1 MATKAAKKP
10 KKIMKQP
17 TKKINKKSTKLPLLA
32 RLTSNRFTP
41 LVAIALF
48 AAVGA
53 YFVFFSSALTPDEY
67 QPADHVDRGLVYN
80 GQKIKNKGPCKGSID
95 VTNIED
101 KRQLGQTISKC
112 AHIDPGPEGVNLLE
126 RDKTVDQQLKD
137 LVKEEATN
145 PPLASDAPA
154 AVEPT
159 AAATIGSGSMA
170 GIGQRSQPC
179 IGTGSDGKRVELV
192 YVYASGGSNR
202 LADLRP
208 SFVNIAQRVNSIYYE
223 SGASSGNAHQVRFT
237 TNSSCALVIRPVAIN
252 FTAAHSYGGV
262 QSALQ
267 AQGYSFTRSDR
278 KYLAWV
284 DVANTAA
291 NPTPCGQ
298 GSVYGD
304 TRPTADNYNNIY
316 GGLAIVWRACW
327 NYGEP
332 HELTHTLG
340 AVQPGAPYSTPGY
353 HCRDK
358 RDVMCYNDGTLGS
371 AQMVLRCDS
380 DIAWW
385 RLDCGKDTYFRGTNP
400 ASGWLSNHWNVA
412 NSGFITR

>member
-1 MATKAAKKP
+1 MATSKAKKP
-10 KKIMKQP
+10 
-17 TKKINKKSTKLPLLA
+17 TKKTSKLALLSKF
-32 RLTSNRFTP
+32 TSNRYAP
-41 LVAIALF
+41 VAAIALF

-67 QPADHVDRGLVYN
+67 QPADQADRGLVYA

-95 VTNIED
+95 VTTIED
-101 KRQLGQTISKC
+101 KRQLGQEVRKC
-112 AHIDPGPEGVNLLE
+112 AHVDPGPEGVNLFE

-154 AVEPT
+154 APAPT
-159 AAATIGSGSMA
+159 TAATISSGSMS
-170 GIGQRSQPC
+170 GIGQRNQPC
-179 IGTGSDGKRVELV
+179 ISTGTDGKRVELI

-208 SFVNIAQRVNSIYYE
+208 SFVNIAQRVNSIYFE
-223 SGASSGNAHQVRFT
+223 SGSDSGNAHQIRFA
-237 TNSSCALVIRPVAIN
+237 TNSTCALIIRPVAIN
-252 FTAAHSYGGV
+252 WTAAHSYAGV
-262 QSALQ
+262 QAALQ

-284 DVANTAA
+284 DIANTTA

-298 GSVYGD
+298 GSVYSD
-304 TRPTADNYNNIY
+304 TRATTDNYNNVF
-316 GGLAIVWRACW
+316 GGLAIAWKTCW
-327 NYGEP
+327 NYAEP
-332 HELTHTLG
+332 HEISHTLG
-340 AVQPGAPYSTPGY
+340 AVQPGAPYSTAGY

-358 RDVMCYNDGTLGS
+358 RDVMCYNDGTLGGAS
-371 AQMVLRCDS
+371 MVSRCTS

-385 RLDCGKDTYFRGTNP
+385 RLDCGKDTYFRGNSP
-400 ASGWLSNHWNVA
+400 SSGWLSNHWNIA
-412 NSGFITR
+412 NSGFVTR